1 MQQGAVFV
9 FRFQPATDSSAMIR
23 KAASA
28 DIQKDGLFE
37 AYTRNPGDGV
47 FLAAAL
53 PPPPGPDPELAPPA
67 VLARPVPLVVA
78 VERDGKPWL
87 LRSGARNV
95 ALTLD
100 SLRQLRRVPG
110 LEELRLRVD
119 LPAAIE
125 RKQRYNR
132 A

>member
-1 MQQGAVFV
+1 M
-9 FRFQPATDSSAMIR
+9 M
-23 KAASA
+23 
-28 DIQKDGLFE
+28 
-37 AYTRNPGDGV
+37 
-47 FLAAAL
+47 
-53 PPPPGPDPELAPPA
+53 
-67 VLARPVPLVVA
+67 ARPVPLVVA